1 MSLKPLSDRVVL
13 KQLEAE
19 ETTKGGIILTTQA
32 KEKPQEA
39 EVVAVGPGA
48 VVDGKTVPMTVKVGQ
63 KVVYSKYAGTEVVQ
77 LYVQDKVASVAR
89 PVKELKGFQRVTLQ
103 PGETKTVTFSLPVSE
118 LAFWNIDM
126 KKVVEP
132 GEFKLWLGTNS
143 EEGLSADFEVIN

>member
-1 MSLKPLSDRVVL
+1 MKTICAMRDVFKAMGNFETAFEKMYQITLNEAMILCALKEASEKVAANATLTARVNV
-13 KQLEAE
+13 
-19 ETTKGGIILTTQA
+19 TNTG
-32 KEKPQEA
+32 
-39 EVVAVGPGA
+39 
-48 VVDGKTVPMTVKVGQ
+48 
-63 KVVYSKYAGTEVVQ
+63 KYAGTEVVQ

>member
-1 MSLKPLSDRVVL
+1 MNV
-13 KQLEAE
+13 
-19 ETTKGGIILTTQA
+19 TNTG
-32 KEKPQEA
+32 
-39 EVVAVGPGA
+39 
-48 VVDGKTVPMTVKVGQ
+48 
-63 KVVYSKYAGTEVVQ
+63 KYAGTEVVQ

-103 PGETKTVTFSLPVSE
+103 PEETKTVTFSLPVSE

-143 EEGLSADFEVIN
+143 EEGLSADFEVII